1 VTSNE
6 KFKLLVK
13 GYATIDCQCIIVKS
27 LGSKG
32 FKMTVETS
40 KLTKK
45 DVGVY
50 IIQADISLEGGFKTE
65 SETFKLTI
73 TGGDDDESSNNNTSA
88 NET

>member
-1 VTSNE
+1 VTGNK
-6 KFKLLVK
+6 KFKLVVK
-13 GYATIDCQCIIVKS
+13 GYTTIDCKCIKVKS

-50 IIQADISLEGGFKTE
+50 TIQADISLDGSFTKTK

-73 TGGDDDESSNNNTSA
+73 TGDDEESSKNNTSA